1 MQCARKSRVLNRL
14 TLSSYK
20 INEKS
25 FATELGEPHQT
36 IRYHQNT
43 PISSIHKQAP
53 REKRVI
59 LV

>member
-1 MQCARKSRVLNRL
+1 VLNRL
-14 TLSSYK
+14 TISSYK

-43 PISSIHKQAP
+43 PISLIHKQAQK
-53 REKRVI
+53 EKRVI